1 MIANNNLYNVLL
13 KNNYIKLGEQQ
24 LKEQKKGSKRNK
36 IRINKLIKKRKI
48 IKDFINGG
56 INRDE

>member
-13 KNNYIKLGEQQ
+13 KNNYIKLGE
-24 LKEQKKGSKRNK
+24 LIRKEQKKGSKRNK
-36 IRINKLIKKRKI
+36 IRINKLIRKRKI